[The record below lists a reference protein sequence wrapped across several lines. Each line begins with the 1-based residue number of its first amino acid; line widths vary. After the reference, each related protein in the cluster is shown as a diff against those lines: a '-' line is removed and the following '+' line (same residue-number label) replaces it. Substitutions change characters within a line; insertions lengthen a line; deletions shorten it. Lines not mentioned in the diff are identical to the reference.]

1 MKIVFFDIDG
11 TLYYRGDRRKIP
23 GSTVEAIRQLQ
34 ADGNLAVIC
43 TGRCMSCI
51 EPYIQNIGFDGY
63 IAGCGTHIIYGSSE
77 LWYQVL
83 SREFIRQM
91 DRLCKEEHMMPVFE
105 GSRFLYVDE
114 PDHPGETREFYDF
127 YRRFYKD
134 RVRSVDYEA
143 DDICKLTVRLDQ
155 ESTYGILGESVP
167 VKKKRAALL
176 AEAAGMEVL
185 DKGSS
190 LEIFPAD
197 CGKGKGIR
205 RFLTLTGY
213 LDADTYAFGDGIND
227 ITMMEQVDYGVALGH
242 ADPELVRV
250 CFYETDDLYEDG
262 IYNAC
267 RKLHLIS

>member
-23 GSTVEAIRQLQ
+23 GSTLEAIRRLQ
-34 ADGNLAVIC
+34 EDGNLAVIC

-51 EPYIQNIGFDGY
+51 EPYIQNIGFDAY
-63 IAGCGTHIIYGSSE
+63 IAGCGTHIIHRGRE

-83 SREFIRQM
+83 DHEFIRQM
-91 DRLCKEEHMMPVFE
+91 DRLCREEHIMPIFE
-105 GSRFLYVDE
+105 GSRFLYVDR

-127 YRRFYKD
+127 YRRFYKE
-134 RVRSVDYEA
+134 RVRPVDREA
-143 DDICKLTVRLDQ
+143 DDVCKLTVRLNPA
-155 ESTYGILGESVP
+155 EGYFAAEESVF
-167 VKKKRAALL
+167 VKKKRVAAF

-197 CGKGKGIR
+197 CGKGEGIR

-213 LDADTYAFGDGIND
+213 SDADTYAFGDGIND
-227 ITMMEQVDYGVALGH
+227 ITMMQQVDFAVALGH
-242 ADPELVRV
+242 AHPELVKV
-250 CFYETDDLYEDG
+250 CCYETDDLYEDG